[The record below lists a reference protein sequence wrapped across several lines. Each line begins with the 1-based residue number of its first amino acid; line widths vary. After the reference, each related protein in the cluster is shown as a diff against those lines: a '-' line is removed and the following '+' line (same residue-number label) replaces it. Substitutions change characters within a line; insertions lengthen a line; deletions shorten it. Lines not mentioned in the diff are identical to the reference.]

1 MANKKKIE
9 KAIESLEKQK
19 ALHIKKI
26 KEHDKEKEY
35 LTEYWEKQ
43 IKAFE
48 KEIERRKKKIR

>member
-35 LTEYWEKQ
+35 LTEYWEK
-43 IKAFE
+43 
-48 KEIERRKKKIR
+48 EIERRKKKIR